1 MTGDHTKRHHAS
13 CADVQT
19 RSLVVST
26 MRPANHGALHGTTRQ
41 EDGATQTNWEL
52 DMAGMDAAART
63 APKKKEP
70 KTSYMTG
77 DCPPPK

>member
-1 MTGDHTKRHHAS
+1 
-13 CADVQT
+13 
-19 RSLVVST
+19 

-70 KTSYMTG
+70 KIDSVH
-77 DCPPPK
+77 DW

>member
-1 MTGDHTKRHHAS
+1 
-13 CADVQT
+13 
-19 RSLVVST
+19 

>member
-1 MTGDHTKRHHAS
+1 
-13 CADVQT
+13 
-19 RSLVVST
+19 

-63 APKKKEP
+63 APKKKI
-70 KTSYMTG
+70 
-77 DCPPPK
+77 